1 MNKLNKPFLL
11 YGGSSKN
18 RKDWA
23 QEISDRNRWRL
34 YEIDKK
40 TFREE
45 IHKSSITTSISTK
58 PNIIFVNKVDE
69 MPVKDLEKLFELIEN
84 SPHRIVFEA
93 KSIAR
98 MGKKYKDRCSLIRI
112 GIPMDDNFFLVLDSI
127 LKEPDRDKVRK
138 QIMEYKDKVHV
149 YYHILKNNVWKSNN
163 PRVFDAIERGLQ
175 MFYKVNNDYLIS
187 LLAYRFPVSGLSL
200 SYDKKRKIYKE
211 EENILKKMR
220 SKLRLSKVEAVE
232 TYGCVREIIKHP
244 PPNFALRLIKDLNLE
259 KKEIEFLGLQLPVA
273 TKKVSS
279 HKAKS
284 SKASVASHPP
294 PRINNLS
301 KWI

>member
-1 MNKLNKPFLL
+1 
-11 YGGSSKN
+11 
-18 RKDWA
+18 
-23 QEISDRNRWRL
+23 
-34 YEIDKK
+34 
-40 TFREE
+40 
-45 IHKSSITTSISTK
+45 
-58 PNIIFVNKVDE
+58 

-98 MGKKYKDRCSLIRI
+98 MGKRYKDKCSLIRI
-112 GIPMDDNFFLVLDSI
+112 GTPTDDNFFLVLTSI
-127 LKEPDRDKVRK
+127 LKEPDREKVRE
-138 QIMEYKDKVHV
+138 QLMEHKDKVHV

-187 LLAYRFPVSGLSL
+187 MLAYRFPVSGLSL

-211 EENILKKMR
+211 EEDILKKMR
-220 SKLRLSKVEAVE
+220 SKLRLSEVEAVE

-244 PPNFALRLIKDLNLE
+244 PPDFALRLVKDLGLVKRE
-259 KKEIEFLGLQLPVA
+259 VEFLGLQLPMT

-279 HKAKS
+279 HIRS
-284 SKASVASHPP
+284 SKPQVASHPP
-294 PRINNLS
+294 PKINNLS
-301 KWI
+301 KWM